1 MMILKLILITFEQ
14 ELTEDEEFSNVVFV
28 KVDCDEL
35 EVGYCMQLY
44 SCTPIFDVF
53 LYHYLLGIQ

>member
-35 EVGYCMQLY
+35 EVLHA
-44 SCTPIFDVF
+44 TLF
-53 LYHYLLGIQ
+53 LHTYI